1 MIQVLKRSRWWVV
14 ALVLLISLIP
24 ISAFA
29 QGSGPS
35 DDDVNEVARQLYC
48 PVCENIPLDTCGT
61 AACEQW
67 RGIIRDKLAEGWTAP
82 AVPRT
87 VPRAPRFGLR
97 RPTDSPLGNGSRSRR
112 GRHWNVPIY
121 DRFSKPPSPPVS
133 SRKRNQSGPV
143 NEATR
148 VRA

>member
-67 RGIIRDKLAEGWTAP
+67 RGIIRDKLAEGWTADEI
-82 AVPRT
+82 
-87 VPRAPRFGLR
+87 L
-97 RPTDSPLGNGSRSRR
+97 NG
-112 GRHWNVPIY
+112 G
-121 DRFSKPPSPPVS
+121 K
-133 SRKRNQSGPV
+133 
-143 NEATR
+143 
-148 VRA
+148 